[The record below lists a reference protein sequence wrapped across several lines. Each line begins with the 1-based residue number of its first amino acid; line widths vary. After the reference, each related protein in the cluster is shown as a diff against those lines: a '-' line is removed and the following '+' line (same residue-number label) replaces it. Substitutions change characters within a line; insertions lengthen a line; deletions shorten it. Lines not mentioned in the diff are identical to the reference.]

1 VSVNSYWVSPF
12 PDELDWEHPL
22 PFNTPQSAFAD
33 YTALQDLAPPTLDV
47 ADQHETS
54 GSENRHT
61 VTVTNRGTGVA
72 FQVHL
77 EIHRSTDG
85 EEVLP
90 VLWEDGYF
98 LLLPGES
105 RTVAATYQ
113 ASDLAGGRPGCHG
126 RRLVAGGSRRAS
138 ADQAGQRADVL
149 LRVAQRRQVD
159 AEDRGQRQPD
169 VVGRAVG
176 RRAVLRAR
184 QRAAGRLDELAPLD
198 ARVSCRRT
206 PGTERCSGCAR
217 GNRRPR

>member
-1 VSVNSYWVSPF
+1 MRLVRLTLRDGQGNVVSVNSYWVSPF

-33 YTALQDLAPPTLDV
+33 YTALQDLAPPTLDL

-77 EIHRSTDG
+77 EIHRSADG

-113 ASDLAGGRPGCHG
+113 ASDLAGADPVVTA
-126 RRLVAGGSRRAS
+126 VAW
-138 ADQAGQRADVL
+138 
-149 LRVAQRRQVD
+149 
-159 AEDRGQRQPD
+159 
-169 VVGRAVG
+169 
-176 RRAVLRAR
+176 
-184 QRAAGRLDELAPLD
+184 
-198 ARVSCRRT
+198 
-206 PGTERCSGCAR
+206 
-217 GNRRPR
+217 